1 MRDRIGKFT
10 TRVSTRAS
18 NSRAS
23 YRLRRATYGNGRL
36 ISDCLEIRRTLRN
49 LPVFLAR
56 LSVGLRKNCRSWE
69 TRERV
74 IREDRRSRFHRILY
88 KAWIV
93 TRGETLRRG

>member
-49 LPVFLAR
+49 LPVSSR
-56 LSVGLRKNCRSWE
+56 VSRSVYVEIAVLGK
-69 TRERV
+69 RE
-74 IREDRRSRFHRILY
+74 S
-88 KAWIV
+88 A
-93 TRGETLRRG
+93 